1 MLVLNVGCG
10 DKIFEYAKNIDINLT
25 ESSEVCELIQ
35 GDANYLDEIYESESV
50 DLIFML
56 CPHKYYPLRSKAY
69 EILKTSGLIVITG
82 NISNPYFK
90 EAWMASEKILEKKGF
105 ITVSKTQ
112 HCYPDFMNS
121 RLSNGK
127 SIENHTIKQIVLRK
141 R

>member
-10 DKIFEYAKNIDINLT
+10 DKIFEYAENIDIDLSDT
-25 ESSEVCELIQ
+25 YDIIQ
-35 GDANYLDEIYESESV
+35 GDANCLDEIYEPESV

-56 CPHKYYPLRSKAY
+56 CPHKYYPLRSKAKD
-69 EILKTSGLIVITG
+69 ILKTAGLLVITG
-82 NISNPYFK
+82 NISNSYFK

-112 HCYPDFMNS
+112 HCYPDFLNS

-127 SIENHTIKQIVLRK
+127 PIENHTIKQIVLRK